1 MIRKA
6 AFAFLFLLTSV
17 CCLFTPV
24 PVRADDAM
32 TAAATGFYTVVAGKG
47 FSSAGIPDA
56 AGRLRLSPLLS
67 PGLNQALAAAA
78 SAQTRFT
85 TKNKGAPP
93 MIAGDI
99 FSSLFEGPTAWKVT
113 GCGGDNANARCSIAL
128 SRQDQGK
135 AAVNWTDT
143 LVLVNRG
150 GWKVEDVAYDAN
162 LSVGN
167 TGTLNQMLK
176 MAQAQAP

>member
-1 MIRKA
+1 MIRNA
-6 AFAFLFLLTSV
+6 GFVFLFLFAS
-17 CCLFTPV
+17 LFGLPV
-24 PVRADDAM
+24 PARADDAM
-32 TAAATGFYTVVAGKG
+32 AAAANGFYTVVAGKG

-56 AGRLRLSPLLS
+56 GGRLRLSPLLS
-67 PGLNQALAAAA
+67 PQLNQALAAAA
-78 SAQTRFT
+78 SAQTRFM

-99 FSSLFEGPTAWKVT
+99 FSSLFEGPTAWTVNS
-113 GCGGDNANARCSIAL
+113 CSGDSAKARCSIAL
-128 SRQDQGK
+128 TRQDQGK
-135 AAVNWTDT
+135 AAINWVDT
-143 LVLVNRG
+143 LVLVNQG

-162 LSVGN
+162 LSSGN